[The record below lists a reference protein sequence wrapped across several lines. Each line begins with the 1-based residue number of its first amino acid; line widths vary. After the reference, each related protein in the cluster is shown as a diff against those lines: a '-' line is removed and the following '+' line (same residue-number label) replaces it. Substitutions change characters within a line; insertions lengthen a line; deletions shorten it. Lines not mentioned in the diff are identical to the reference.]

1 MLRASRQSFS
11 ASQLIRVAKI
21 ARAKGPQIFENFA
34 LASLESSYHV
44 QPRIKKKKRR
54 IGMGTP
60 KSHRTIQPNFPL

>member
-11 ASQLIRVAKI
+11 ASQLIRVAI
-21 ARAKGPQIFENFA
+21 TAGANGPQMFKNPA
-34 LASLESSYHV
+34 LASLGSSDHV

-60 KSHRTIQPNFPL
+60 RSHRTIQPNFPL